1 MCSVVLVNLCGV
13 THHGDLGIIC
23 AYYFSAQLQKEFLQ
37 VMMTMKTYLKAFWVL
52 VCQHWSLN
60 MSRVLK
66 AVLGTKGRYAR
77 DKLRGKK
84 IYLFIY
90 FTNRSV
96 CWSTKN
102 CTTCFVWGSSMDFL
116 AASSCRTFSTQNT
129 KGCCWLQKKNKKP
142 SPPYLPLITKKK
154 IKSEHSSILPNPS
167 VLAARKPSA
176 TMKGGFHKQWPLL
189 PAGQSNSS
197 RHLTRSMSSHRETES
212 SASVKSSG
220 GLQGADRRRRR
231 DLIRSQVVELFPPR
245 PSETNTGCTKCAIYN
260 VMSPHVSPASAL
272 QVSGDMVVHRGGDGA
287 QRRKWLM
294 CVSYPRHQS
303 QFGSSAK
310 IWIKLALGGLP
321 TFLVS
326 LTTEAE
332 VI

>member
-1 MCSVVLVNLCGV
+1 
-13 THHGDLGIIC
+13 
-23 AYYFSAQLQKEFLQ
+23 
-37 VMMTMKTYLKAFWVL
+37 
-52 VCQHWSLN
+52 
-60 MSRVLK
+60 
-66 AVLGTKGRYAR
+66 
-77 DKLRGKK
+77 
-84 IYLFIY
+84 
-90 FTNRSV
+90 
-96 CWSTKN
+96 
-102 CTTCFVWGSSMDFL
+102 
-116 AASSCRTFSTQNT
+116 
-129 KGCCWLQKKNKKP
+129 
-142 SPPYLPLITKKK
+142 
-154 IKSEHSSILPNPS
+154 
-167 VLAARKPSA
+167 
-176 TMKGGFHKQWPLL
+176 MKGGFHKQWPLL

-231 DLIRSQVVELFPPR
+231 DLIRSQVVELLDREGPR
-245 PSETNTGCTKCAIYN
+245 PSETNTGCTKCAIYK

-272 QVSGDMVVHRGGDGA
+272 QVSGDVLAHRGGDWA

-310 IWIKLALGGLP
+310 IWIKLAPGGVGWGGLP